1 MKQIFY
7 LLAISIIFN
16 GCKSNEGNLSFVE
29 KVEKAHVA
37 KDFLHKDA
45 IQFDL
50 KLEFEELRK

>member
-1 MKQIFY
+1 MKTNILL

-37 KDFLHKDA
+37 KDFLHKM
-45 IQFDL
+45 QYNL
-50 KLEFEELRK
+50 T